1 MLKLIKLIIIVLL
14 VLFLGLGV
22 SLFSGIKI
30 DSFSFNNFSVSQ
42 FYLKY
47 DKKLILEIDEL
58 KINSKLLASK
68 EDKTSQTDILNI
80 LSNVKK
86 VLSFFKK
93 IDVERI
99 KIADNEFT
107 VTLNNKLLYLDNKDI
122 NLSADLD
129 LSASQIF
136 LNFYS
141 VYHKQSGLTLI
152 GKSKLDLSKNI
163 FNFFGT
169 YYYEDISGEINA
181 QVANNIF
188 DFYVNS
194 KNSFKS
200 MKFLKQ
206 LFRLDSVAEAWMY
219 DNVEGDINL
228 EYLYG
233 KIDIEKKQAIM
244 DSIKGRAYIKD
255 AKIRFNEKAKT
266 VDTKLLTINYKND
279 TLYFDLENP
288 TYNESKLYG
297 SKVYITDLTS
307 LQKGVVH
314 VDLKS
319 ESMLNDDIL
328 GILKAYEINLPLKQS
343 SGELK
348 SRVYLK
354 VPYLASRKME
364 VLGEFKL
371 KDALLRLNNF
381 EFKAFEA
388 DVELKDNIV
397 DIKNSRIKHKEML
410 ESNLSLVIDTNTS
423 TATGEAKIN
432 SFKIQSDK
440 ESIIDAKDIST
451 KLDVDFKESAKIDI
465 KDLETKIDIK
475 EKSVDIDIKDLKK
488 IYPYS
493 KLLDNAGIKEGDLQ
507 VKVFDENNIEF
518 TINAKNLDYPFS
530 KDGEKIDKLS
540 ANGTINN
547 DLILIKT
554 NNNDIQIVLEKE
566 KNPLIKLNNVD
577 LDLSNNTKKD
587 SKDKALPNIDLQLK
601 NSFLILD
608 DKHKY
613 KTSWANIYIKNK
625 NVKFEGEALYLDLP
639 ISKNGKQVRSLE
651 LNGDYKN
658 RIVDLITKDKKLKLK
673 YEIDKEKITMDLEDF
688 DVIYNTNQESD
699 DSSKTSYYINGKNS
713 NIIINEKY
721 IAKADNYNFIF
732 ENYKTDIDLKYK
744 DTTFVYHKDF
754 EGVLSVDAKNMN
766 DEFLNSI
773 LGKNLVQG
781 GTVNI
786 NASGKDGKIYG
797 TAFLEKN
804 KILDLAILN
813 NLLILINTSP
823 GIINPFLV
831 IPSVV
836 GMATNEGFNL
846 NGYRVIEGRVDFSYD
861 FNSKFLNMQ
870 KITTKGNGI
879 DFDGNATI
887 DFDSSKI
894 DSKLHLVFLKDYSKI
909 VGAIPVI
916 NYVLLG
922 DEKRV
927 DTEVEIFGTLDD
939 PKYKTNLVK
948 DGVSAPV
955 NFLKRVITSPVKLI
969 ETIGE
974 GLSGDKKKE

>member
-1 MLKLIKLIIIVLL
+1 
-14 VLFLGLGV
+14 
-22 SLFSGIKI
+22 
-30 DSFSFNNFSVSQ
+30 VSQ

-47 DKKLILEIDEL
+47 DKKLILEINEL

-80 LSNVKK
+80 LSNVKNI
-86 VLSFFKK
+86 LSFFKK

-107 VTLNNKLLYLDNKDI
+107 VTLNEKLLYLDNKDI

-129 LSASQIF
+129 INSTQIF

-141 VYHKQSGLTLI
+141 IYHKHSGLTLI

-163 FNFFGT
+163 FNFFGN
-169 YYYEDISGEINA
+169 YYYEDVYGEINT

-206 LFRLDSVAEAWMY
+206 LFRLDSVAESWMY

-244 DSIKGRAYIKD
+244 DSIRGRAYIKD
-255 AKIRFNEKAKT
+255 AKIRFNKNAKT

-279 TLYFDLENP
+279 ALSFDLDNP
-288 TYNESKLYG
+288 TYGENKLYG

-319 ESMLNDDIL
+319 ESMLNNDIL
-328 GILKAYEINLPLKQS
+328 GILKAYKINLPLRQS

-371 KDALLRLNNF
+371 KDALLKLNNF
-381 EFKAFEA
+381 EFKAFDA

-397 DIKNSRIKHKEML
+397 DIKSSHIKHKKML
-410 ESNLSLVIDTNTS
+410 ESDLSLVIDTNTS
-423 TATGEAKIN
+423 TAKGEAKIN
-432 SFKIQSDK
+432 SFKIESDK
-440 ESIIDAKDIST
+440 ESIIDAKDITT
-451 KLDVDFKESAKIDI
+451 KLDIDFKETAKIDI

-475 EKSVDIDIKDLKK
+475 DKSIDIVINDLKK

-493 KLLDNAGIKEGDLQ
+493 KLLDNTGIKEGDLQ

-530 KDGEKIDKLS
+530 KDGKKIDKLS
-540 ANGTINN
+540 ANGSIKN
-547 DLILIKT
+547 DLIIVKT
-554 NNNDIQIVLEKE
+554 NDNDIQIVLEKDR
-566 KNPLIKLNNVD
+566 NPLIKLNNID

-587 SKDKALPNIDLQLK
+587 SKGEALPNIDLRLK
-601 NSFLILD
+601 DSFLILD
-608 DKHKY
+608 EGHKY
-613 KTSWANIYIKNK
+613 KTSWANIFIKNK
-625 NVKFEGEALYLDLP
+625 DVKFEGEALYLDLP
-639 ISKNGKQVRSLE
+639 ISKDGKQVRSLE
-651 LNGDYKN
+651 LNGNYKN
-658 RIVDLITKDKKLKLK
+658 RVVDLITKDKKLKLK

-699 DSSKTSYYINGKNS
+699 ESSKTSYYINGKNS

-721 IAKADNYNFIF
+721 VAMADTYNFIF

-754 EGVLSVDAKNMN
+754 EGVLNIDAKNMN

-773 LGKNLVQG
+773 LGKNLVKG

-804 KILDLAILN
+804 RILDLAILN

-823 GIINPFLV
+823 GIINPFLA

-836 GMATNEGFNL
+836 GMATNDGFNL
-846 NGYRVIEGRVDFSYD
+846 NGYRVIEGRVDFTYD
-861 FNSKFLNMQ
+861 FDSKFLNME

-887 DFDSSKI
+887 NFDNSKI

-909 VGAIPVI
+909 VGAIPVL

-922 DEKRV
+922 DENRV
-927 DTEVEIFGTLDD
+927 DTEVEIFGTLEE
-939 PKYKTNLVK
+939 PKYKTKLLEE
-948 DGVSAPV
+948 GVTAPV
-955 NFLKRVITSPVKLI
+955 NFLKRVITSPIKLLKS
-969 ETIGE
+969 IGDSVDPDE
-974 GLSGDKKKE
+974 KKE

>member
-47 DKKLILEIDEL
+47 DKKLILEINEL

-80 LSNVKK
+80 LSNVKN

-122 NLSADLD
+122 NLSANLD
-129 LSASQIF
+129 INSTQIF

-141 VYHKQSGLTLI
+141 IYHKHSGLTLI

-163 FNFFGT
+163 FNFFGN
-169 YYYEDISGEINA
+169 YYYEDVFGEINT

-206 LFRLDSVAEAWMY
+206 LFRLDSVAESWMY

-244 DSIKGRAYIKD
+244 DSIRGRAYIKD
-255 AKIRFNEKAKT
+255 AKIRFNKKAKT

-279 TLYFDLENP
+279 TLSFDLDNP
-288 TYNESKLYG
+288 TYDESKLYG

-319 ESMLNDDIL
+319 ESMLNNDIL
-328 GILKAYEINLPLKQS
+328 GILKAYEINLPLRQL

-371 KDALLRLNNF
+371 KDALLKLNDF

-397 DIKNSRIKHKEML
+397 DIKSSHIKHKEML
-410 ESNLSLVIDTNTS
+410 ESDLSLVIDTNTS
-423 TATGEAKIN
+423 TAKGEAKID
-432 SFKIQSDK
+432 SFKIESDK
-440 ESIIDAKDIST
+440 ESIIDAKDITT
-451 KLDVDFKESAKIDI
+451 KLDIDFKETAKIDI
-465 KDLETKIDIK
+465 KDLETKIDIND
-475 EKSVDIDIKDLKK
+475 KSIDIDINDLRK

-493 KLLDNAGIKEGDLQ
+493 KLLDNAGIKEGDLK
-507 VKVFDENNIEF
+507 VKVFDENNVEF
-518 TINAKNLDYPFS
+518 IINAKNLDYPFS

-540 ANGTINN
+540 ANGSIKN
-547 DLILIKT
+547 DLIIVKT
-554 NNNDIQIVLEKE
+554 NDNDIQIVLEKD
-566 KNPLIKLNNVD
+566 KNPLIKLNNID

-587 SKDKALPNIDLQLK
+587 SKGEALPNIDLQLK
-601 NSFLILD
+601 DSFLILD
-608 DKHKY
+608 EGHKY
-613 KTSWANIYIKNK
+613 KTSWANIFIKNK
-625 NVKFEGEALYLDLP
+625 DVKFEGEALYLDLP
-639 ISKNGKQVRSLE
+639 ISKDGKQVRSLE
-651 LNGDYKN
+651 LNGDYNN
-658 RIVDLITKDKKLKLK
+658 RVVDLITKDKKLKLK

-699 DSSKTSYYINGKNS
+699 ESSKTSYYINGKNS

-721 IAKADNYNFIF
+721 VAMADTYNFIF

-754 EGVLSVDAKNMN
+754 EGVLNIDAKNMN

-773 LGKNLVQG
+773 LGKNLVKG
-781 GTVNI
+781 GIVNI

-804 KILDLAILN
+804 RILDLAILN

-823 GIINPFLV
+823 GIINPLLA

-836 GMATNEGFNL
+836 GMATNDGFNL
-846 NGYRVIEGRVDFSYD
+846 NGYRVIEGRVDFTYD
-861 FNSKFLNMQ
+861 FASKFLNME

-887 DFDSSKI
+887 NFDNSKI

-909 VGAIPVI
+909 VGSIPVL

-922 DEKRV
+922 DENRV
-927 DTEVEIFGTLDD
+927 DTEVEIFGTLEE
-939 PKYKTNLVK
+939 PKYKTKLLEE
-948 DGVSAPV
+948 GVTAPV
-955 NFLKRVITSPVKLI
+955 NFLKRVITSPIKLLKS
-969 ETIGE
+969 IGDSVSPDE
-974 GLSGDKKKE
+974 KKE

>member
-22 SLFSGIKI
+22 CLFTGIKI

-58 KINSKLLASK
+58 KINSKLLALK
-68 EDKTSQTDILNI
+68 EDKSSQTDILNI
-80 LSNVKK
+80 LSNVKN

-107 VTLNNKLLYLDNKDI
+107 VILNEKLLYLDNKDI

-129 LSASQIF
+129 INTTQVF

-141 VYHKQSGLTLI
+141 IYHKQSGLTLI

-169 YYYEDISGEINA
+169 YYYKDIYGEINS
-181 QVANNIF
+181 QVADNIF

-219 DNVEGDINL
+219 DNVEGDISL

-233 KIDIEKKQAIM
+233 KIDIDKKQVIM

-255 AKIRFNEKAKT
+255 AKIRFNKKAKT

-279 TLYFDLENP
+279 TLSFDLDNP
-288 TYNESKLYG
+288 TYDKNKLYG

-307 LQKGVVH
+307 LKKGIVH

-328 GILKAYEINLPLKQS
+328 GILKAYDINLPLRQS

-354 VPYLASRKME
+354 IPYLASRKME

-371 KDALLRLNNF
+371 KNALLKLNNF

-397 DIKNSRIKHKEML
+397 DIKNSYIKHKEML
-410 ESNLSLVIDTNTS
+410 ESNLALVIDTNTS
-423 TATGEAKIN
+423 TAKGVAQIK

-440 ESIIDAKDIST
+440 DSIINTKDLTT
-451 KLDVDFKESAKIDI
+451 KLDIDFNESAKIDI
-465 KDLETKIDIK
+465 KDLDTKLDIK
-475 EKSVDIDIKDLKK
+475 EEYIDIDIKDLSK
-488 IYPYS
+488 IYPHS
-493 KLLDNAGIKEGDLQ
+493 KLLDNAGIKNGNLQ

-518 TINAKNLDYPFS
+518 IINSKNLDYPFS
-530 KDGEKIDKLS
+530 KEGKKIDKLS
-540 ANGTINN
+540 AVGSIKD
-547 DLILIKT
+547 DLIFVKT
-554 NNNDIQIVLEKE
+554 NDNDIQIILEKD

-577 LDLSNNTKKD
+577 LDLSNNTKKN
-587 SKDKALPNIDLQLK
+587 SKNEALPNIDLELK
-601 NSFLILD
+601 DSFLILD
-608 DKHKY
+608 EKHKY

-625 NVKFEGEALYLDLP
+625 DVRFEGEALYLNLP
-639 ISKNGKQVRSLE
+639 ISKDGKQVRNLE
-651 LNGDYKN
+651 LKGNYKN
-658 RIVDLITKDKKLKLK
+658 RIVDLITKDRKLKLK

-699 DSSKTSYYINGKNS
+699 DSSQTSYYINGKNS

-721 IAKADNYNFIF
+721 VAMADRYNFIF
-732 ENYKTDIDLKYK
+732 ENYKTDIDLKYQ
-744 DTTFVYHKDF
+744 DTTFVYHKDYK
-754 EGVLSVDAKNMN
+754 GILNVVAKNMD

-773 LGKNLVQG
+773 LGKDLVKG

-786 NASGKDGKIYG
+786 SASGEDGKIYG

-804 KILDLAILN
+804 RILDLAILN

-823 GIINPFLV
+823 GIINPFLA

-836 GMATNEGFNL
+836 GMATNDGFNL

-861 FNSKFLNMQ
+861 FNSKFLNME

-887 DFDSSKI
+887 NFDNSKI
-894 DSKLHLVFLKDYSKI
+894 DSKLNLVFLKDYSKI
-909 VGAIPVI
+909 VGSIPVI

-922 DEKRV
+922 DENRV
-927 DTEVEIFGTLDD
+927 DTEVEIFGTLEE
-939 PKYKTNLVK
+939 PKYKTKLLEE
-948 DGVSAPV
+948 GVSAPV
-955 NFLKRVITSPVKLI
+955 NFLKRVITSPIKILKS
-969 ETIGE
+969 IGDSVSPDE
-974 GLSGDKKKE
+974 KKE